1 MWTMP
6 VGRLADGVQVMGRA
20 HDLKSYVKQGCI
32 EAWTE
37 VELKGRPGKANV
49 IIWRRFNR
57 EDDKS
62 EFRIN
67 GERLSHSAWQSG

>member
-1 MWTMP
+1 
-6 VGRLADGVQVMGRA
+6 MGRA

-37 VELKGRPGKANV
+37 IELKGRPGKANV

-67 GERLSHSAWQSG
+67 GEHLSHCWDGSRAERK